1 MPLTTKA
8 KNALFAALQKQNPTP
23 TTELQ
28 YGNNYQLLVAVVLS
42 AQSTDIGVNK
52 ATAKLFAIVKTPAQM
67 LKLGEE
73 QLARYIRTIGLY
85 RTKAKNI
92 IRLSEILRQ
101 DFGGDIPT
109 TREDLQALPGV
120 GRKTAN
126 VILNTCFG
134 EPVIAVD
141 THVFRVSNRTGLA
154 AGKTPA
160 EVETILHK
168 EVPKQFLL
176 HAHHWLILHG
186 RHTCKAQSPQ
196 CQPCPIKTQC
206 QWQNKPK

>member
-1 MPLTTKA
+1 MTTKDKGA
-8 KNALFAALQKQNPTP
+8 FFAALKKQNPAP
-23 TTELQ
+23 ATELH
-28 YGNNYQLLVAVVLS
+28 YGNHYQLLVAVVLS
-42 AQSTDIGVNK
+42 AQSTDVGVNK

-67 LKLGEE
+67 LQLGEDKLGE
-73 QLARYIRTIGLY
+73 YIRTIGLY

-92 IRLSEILRQ
+92 IRLSAILQR
-101 DFGGDIPT
+101 DFGGNIP
-109 TREDLQALPGV
+109 RRRDDLQSLPGV

-154 AGKTPA
+154 PGKTPA
-160 EVETILHK
+160 EVEELLHA
-168 EVPKQFLL
+168 EVPKRFLQ

-186 RHTCKAQSPQ
+186 RRTCRAQKPQ
-196 CQPCPIKTQC
+196 CPTCPVRMQC
-206 QWQNKPK
+206 QWDGKDG

>member
-1 MPLTTKA
+1 MPLTTKG
-8 KNALFAALQKQNPTP
+8 KNAFFAALQKQNPSP

-52 ATAKLFAIVKTPAQM
+52 ATAKLFAVVQTPAQM

-73 QLARYIRTIGLY
+73 KLSEHIRTIGLY

-92 IRLSEILRQ
+92 IRLSDILRQ
-101 DFGGDIPT
+101 DFDGNIPKN
-109 TREDLQALPGV
+109 REDLQALPGV

-154 AGKTPA
+154 PGKTPA
-160 EVETILHK
+160 EVETRLQT
-168 EVPKQFLL
+168 EVPKQFQL

-186 RHTCKAQSPQ
+186 RHTCRAQKPQ
-196 CQPCPIKTQC
+196 CHKCPIQKQC
-206 QWQNKPK
+206 QWQDKNI